1 MGSRSSS
8 IFCLQ
13 IAFGKMPQTD
23 MNLSMKLKTK
33 QVHGRCILVIK
44 VYCRHFFSDLFQNVL
59 QDFGSLQCAKLQFSM
74 SPKRQMHTA
83 IHEHC
88 V

>member
-1 MGSRSSS
+1 MGNSS

-13 IAFGKMPQTD
+13 KAFGKMPQTD

-44 VYCRHFFSDLFQNVL
+44 FCCRHFFSDLFRNVL
-59 QDFGSLQCAKLQFSM
+59 QDFGSSQCAKLQFSM
-74 SPKRQMHTA
+74 SAKRQTHTA

-88 V
+88 I